1 MTVDDCQDYFLT
13 ALETRTESCTKS
25 LC

>member
-1 MTVDDCQDYFLT
+1 MTVDDCQDYLLT
-13 ALETRTESCTKS
+13 ALETPTESCTKS